1 MYKRISILFLLV
13 SICMVGLLSGCN
25 TSAYNNK
32 NAIIADEDSYTYR
45 KSNDEGS
52 TDSSL
57 NREFAGFSGKD
68 TIWTLEAETKTDI
81 SINLSTDLEKG
92 KFKVLLV
99 TNNDD
104 IEILLEGEGTK
115 DETIEI
121 EAGTPR
127 IIIVGDD
134 ASGICQISFDDLNG
148 VVLKNSRTDMNFDD
162 WFSDWMN

>member
-52 TDSSL
+52 TDRSL

-68 TIWTLEAETKTDI
+68 TIWTLEAETKTYI

-99 TNNDD
+99 TSNDD
-104 IEILLEGEGTK
+104 IEILLEG
-115 DETIEI
+115 DEYSVRIMQLFRTFSAGHPEI
-121 EAGTPR
+121 R
-127 IIIVGDD
+127 CSD
-134 ASGICQISFDDLNG
+134 SGCQCNPL
-148 VVLKNSRTDMNFDD
+148 
-162 WFSDWMN
+162 

>member
-1 MYKRISILFLLV
+1 MDTVLL
-13 SICMVGLLSGCN
+13 SICIAGLLSGCN
-25 TSAYNNK
+25 TSSYNNK
-32 NAIIADEDSYTYR
+32 DAIIADEDSYTYR
-45 KSNDEGS
+45 KCNDEGS
-52 TDSSL
+52 SDSSL
-57 NREFAGFSGKD
+57 NREFTGFSGKD
-68 TIWTLEAETKTDI
+68 TVWTLESETKTDI

-99 TNNDD
+99 TSNDD

-115 DETIEI
+115 NETIEI
-121 EAGTPR
+121 EAGTSR

-148 VVLKNSRTDMNFDD
+148 VVLKNSKNDMDFDD

>member
-13 SICMVGLLSGCN
+13 SICMVGLLSGWN

-81 SINLSTDLEKG
+81 SIYLP
-92 KFKVLLV
+92 
-99 TNNDD
+99 
-104 IEILLEGEGTK
+104 I
-115 DETIEI
+115 
-121 EAGTPR
+121 
-127 IIIVGDD
+127 
-134 ASGICQISFDDLNG
+134 
-148 VVLKNSRTDMNFDD
+148 
-162 WFSDWMN
+162 